1 MRFCPVSFVPRRHTS
16 PQVESSTPA
25 PPVSRPDLNTSTLAE
40 AMSRHPQPLAQSTA
54 ADVEPS
60 DRHK

>member
-1 MRFCPVSFVPRRHTS
+1 MPCFFCAS
-16 PQVESSTPA
+16 PSHLATGGKQHPSTA
-25 PPVSRPDLNTSTLAE
+25 SRPDLNTSTLAE
-40 AMSRHPQPLAQSTA
+40 AMRRHPQPLAQSTA